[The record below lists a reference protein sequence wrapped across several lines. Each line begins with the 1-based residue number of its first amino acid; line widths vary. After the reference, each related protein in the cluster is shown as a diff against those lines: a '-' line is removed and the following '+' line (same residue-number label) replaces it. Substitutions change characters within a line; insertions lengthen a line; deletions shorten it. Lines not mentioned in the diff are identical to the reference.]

1 MNPKQ
6 ILIMIVNLIIVY
18 IIMMQV
24 YTFWW
29 LRIIIF
35 ILMIYGLNALEKYI
49 MYSYKMHPMNKTRT
63 VFNRPNL
70 WEDEP

>member
-29 LRIIIF
+29 L
-35 ILMIYGLNALEKYI
+35 E
-49 MYSYKMHPMNKTRT
+49 
-63 VFNRPNL
+63 
-70 WEDEP
+70 